1 MRMPTK
7 MEMDSAHTIE
17 APKTNGWEVNE
28 HGESVCLNVCH
39 GFVEAEHDW
48 HLEIAWNWNMISCQ
62 GK

>member
-17 APKTNGWEVNE
+17 APITNGWEANE

-39 GFVEAEHDW
+39 GFVEAEHD
-48 HLEIAWNWNMISCQ
+48 
-62 GK
+62 